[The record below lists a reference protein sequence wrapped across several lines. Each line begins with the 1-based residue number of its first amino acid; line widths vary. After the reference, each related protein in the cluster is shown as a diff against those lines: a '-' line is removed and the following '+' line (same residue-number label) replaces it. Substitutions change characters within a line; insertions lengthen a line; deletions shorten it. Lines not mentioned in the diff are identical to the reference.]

1 LVVDDVVCVYTNK
14 LVTYDIDSGDPR
26 WSGTAGGDSYSS
38 PHLLTIDGVAQ
49 ILMLSAEGVRS
60 VTPAKGTTLWE
71 HSWPTG
77 VRIVQ
82 PALTADGDL
91 LISAGEGHGT
101 RRIAVT
107 REPGG
112 WATEERWTSNRMKPY
127 FNDFVV
133 HDGHVFGFD
142 GRILAC
148 IDVEDGTRQWKGGR
162 YGNGQLLL
170 LPDQDVLVVLS
181 EEGELA
187 LVAASAD
194 RFTEL
199 ARFPAIE
206 GKTWNHPVLVGD
218 LLLVRNV
225 QEMGAFRL
233 PLAESTA
240 ESAALSGAVVMR

>member
-1 LVVDDVVCVYTNK
+1 MSRPTVPYTP
-14 LVTYDIDSGDPR
+14 V
-26 WSGTAGGDSYSS
+26 
-38 PHLLTIDGVAQ
+38 LLLDGLDGVAQ

-112 WATEERWTSNRMKPY
+112 WTTEERWTSNRMKPY

-133 HDGHVFGFD
+133 HDDHAFGFD
-142 GRILAC
+142 GRSRTGKMLPGKIGLLS
-148 IDVEDGTRQWKGGR
+148 IYVEA
-162 YGNGQLLL
+162 
-170 LPDQDVLVVLS
+170 P
-181 EEGELA
+181 
-187 LVAASAD
+187 
-194 RFTEL
+194 
-199 ARFPAIE
+199 
-206 GKTWNHPVLVGD
+206 
-218 LLLVRNV
+218 
-225 QEMGAFRL
+225 
-233 PLAESTA
+233 
-240 ESAALSGAVVMR
+240 